1 MMSGLSGEGVS
12 RGEEDQLLKKLEKL
26 TTECGREESCRFN
39 LDPQIFLEV
48 DIVLTKHVANDETCI
63 VEDAFPIVTQILRF
77 LRNAVAACKPNQ
89 DFIREK
95 TDIILTSNKVLD
107 QMTDLIKTAG
117 DSTRFENYLVVA
129 RCTLQ
134 FLMNFMVNNLDNV
147 DTLISL
153 STVTSISQLF
163 TTTQDEKIIEYAAM
177 NFHTFLKQKPDIE
190 LDIAIIPV
198 ILGNTHLEFMQYGAN
213 EELSS
218 KMGEIGQVVDQWG
231 SYRMYVIETLA
242 TNDQFLRRIYPGLSV
257 ELRVKFIRVIVA
269 HTELHDKLPPE
280 ITTFFSDEFKQ
291 KSDLILKSQLQNDDW
306 MAWEIASLLELLC
319 CLSAL
324 DQSILK
330 ADVSLLT
337 TVIFLLKSVHSV
349 SKADPGSTSKE
360 TLDFSSV
367 TNIDAMTGSEEM
379 RDQPTFQFKAH
390 LIRLTANLIYRNF
403 ANQEM
408 VREMEVLPV
417 ILDSCNIDA
426 RNPFIT
432 QWAVLAIRNACEG
445 NTANQ
450 ELVRSVQQI
459 DTKDKLSK
467 VQLVGL

>member
-198 ILGNTHLEFMQYGAN
+198 ILGNTHLEF
-213 EELSS
+213 
-218 KMGEIGQVVDQWG
+218 I
-231 SYRMYVIETLA
+231 MYVIETLA